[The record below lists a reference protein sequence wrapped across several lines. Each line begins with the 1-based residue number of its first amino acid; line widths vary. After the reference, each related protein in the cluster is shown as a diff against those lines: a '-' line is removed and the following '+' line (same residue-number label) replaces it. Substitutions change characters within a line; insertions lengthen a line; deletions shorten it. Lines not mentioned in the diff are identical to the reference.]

1 MVFHSGRYKIKVVK
15 LLIVLPVVFSLYQL
29 TKVTDVHV
37 TDVEMTS
44 LTAKQTRSHYIIY
57 NCGGRFGLC
66 GGWSDRV
73 MGILMTY
80 LISLGTNRK
89 FGIEMTSPPCSL
101 TSYVVPKMI
110 DWYSV
115 VDEVAHLG
123 HTASKGFHNLY
134 NNANL
139 VFHAKT
145 VDFDKWLRHD
155 VTYITSNLDY
165 VDSLKMNPR
174 YMNGPLSWMKGMTR
188 DQVFAK
194 AYEEIF
200 QLSPSLNRS
209 LTDFISKARPNS
221 DYQLICAHIRVS
233 EFGQRATT
241 LDDVELIW
249 NFLRQY
255 NDIMRYKVFV
265 TSDSEDVR
273 NNAKILFPRQIIDT
287 GMSVYDIEDNP
298 DALGCQGLEK
308 AIYDQHV
315 LMTCDVLVLT
325 FSGDGRLA
333 AYVRGT
339 SEGLF
344 CVVDHRL
351 TECSPS
357 ELKTLYKGHG

>member
-1 MVFHSGRYKIKVVK
+1 MVVHSGRYKIKVVK
-15 LLIVLPVVFSLYQL
+15 LLIVLPVMFFLYQQI
-29 TKVTDVHV
+29 KVTDVDV
-37 TDVEMTS
+37 TDVEMTP
-44 LTAKQTRSHYIIY
+44 LAAKQTRSRYIIY
-57 NCGGRFGLC
+57 HCGGRFGLC

-80 LISLGTNRK
+80 LISLATNRK
-89 FGIEMTSPPCSL
+89 FGIEMTSPPCNL
-101 TSYVVPKMI
+101 TSYVTPNLV

-134 NNANL
+134 KNANL
-139 VFHAKT
+139 VLRAKT

-165 VDSLKMNPR
+165 VDSLKTNSR
-174 YMNGPLSWMKGMTR
+174 YIDGPLSWMRDMTT

-194 AYEEIF
+194 AYKDIF

-209 LTDFISKARPNS
+209 LTGFISKARPNS

-233 EFGQRATT
+233 EFGHRATT

-249 NFLRQY
+249 NFLGQY
-255 NDIMRYKVFV
+255 SDVMRYKVFV
-265 TSDSEDVR
+265 TSDSEDIR
-273 NNAKILFPRQIIDT
+273 NNAKILFPGQIIDT
-287 GMSVYDIEDNP
+287 GMSVYDMD
-298 DALGCQGLEK
+298 DTVLGCQGLEN
-308 AIYDQHV
+308 AVYDHHV

-344 CVVDHRL
+344 CVVGHRL

-357 ELKTLYKGHG
+357 ELKTLYRGHG